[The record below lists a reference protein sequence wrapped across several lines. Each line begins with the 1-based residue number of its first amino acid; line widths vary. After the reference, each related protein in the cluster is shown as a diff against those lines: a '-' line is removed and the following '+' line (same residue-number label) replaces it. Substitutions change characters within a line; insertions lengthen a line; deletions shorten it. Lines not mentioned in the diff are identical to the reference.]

1 MKIAANLARG
11 DENRTLRYSDG
22 HDPLD
27 ESVCNRANIDGS
39 KVVWAREMDAEE
51 NLEPIRD
58 YGDRKVW
65 LARAGAGQKEPQA
78 GLLHGQHGAASV
90 STLSQIHKKI
100 RSSWPEWMAL
110 TFYSALVA
118 FAIPYHEP
126 FADEA
131 QAWQLARSLSL
142 PTLFQSY
149 VRYEA
154 SPGLWHFLLWI
165 LIRAHVSYTGLH
177 WICGAIAVTATA
189 VLVFK
194 SPFPR
199 YLKLTL
205 PFTVFLLFQ
214 YAIVACSYVLV
225 PSLLYLI
232 ALFWKRSPLVLAL
245 LLGLLAN
252 VALHASVISGGLAL
266 AYFIEQVRSGG
277 IKDPRRMRPYLLGT
291 LILCSLWA
299 FALWTAWP
307 PKDNA
312 FFTSYDHGNHSFLM
326 SAFTSLLWGTCER
339 PLLSIPFW
347 IAIAVWFGA
356 RRKLFYL
363 LPVLFF
369 AAFSGFVLA
378 NWWHVGL
385 LAPLLLCLLW
395 ITWPAPS
402 GGVSRS
408 EILGRTALGVM
419 IVGQILWAGYAIE
432 YDHNNAYSPDLA
444 TAEFLRPLVEK
455 GASIVV
461 TYSDDPDGRGYRA
474 VGILP
479 YFDQNIFINLPE
491 PFWSWSNRNPTEQM
505 FMQVLP
511 TNPAVVVVEVR
522 SRHPELPVNLHGE
535 RIGLLYRD
543 GYRFTH
549 MFCGSMPIRFQPAE
563 KSCHLIFQR
572 PDSPQDPP

>member
-1 MKIAANLARG
+1 MVL
-11 DENRTLRYSDG
+11 
-22 HDPLD
+22 
-27 ESVCNRANIDGS
+27 SV
-39 KVVWAREMDAEE
+39 
-51 NLEPIRD
+51 
-58 YGDRKVW
+58 
-65 LARAGAGQKEPQA
+65 
-78 GLLHGQHGAASV
+78 
-90 STLSQIHKKI
+90 
-100 RSSWPEWMAL
+100 
-110 TFYSALVA
+110 YSALVA

-131 QAWQLARSLSL
+131 QAWQLGRSLSL
-142 PTLFQSY
+142 LALFQRY
-149 VRYEA
+149 IRYEA

-177 WICGAIAVTATA
+177 WICGAIAVAATA
-189 VLVFK
+189 VLVSI

-205 PFTVFLLFQ
+205 PFSVFLLFQ
-214 YAIVACSYVLV
+214 YAVMARSYVLA
-225 PSLLYLI
+225 PGLLFLV

-266 AYFIEQVRSGG
+266 VYLIEQVYSGG
-277 IKDPRRMRPYLLGT
+277 DKGPGRIRAQLLGA
-291 LILCSLWA
+291 LILLSLWA

-312 FFTSYDHGNHSFLM
+312 FFTSYDHGNHGFLM
-326 SAFTSLLWGTCER
+326 SALISLLMGTCE
-339 PLLSIPFW
+339 PPILSIPFW

-369 AAFSGFVLA
+369 AIFSGLVLA
-378 NWWHVGL
+378 NWWHAGL
-385 LAPLLLCLLW
+385 LTPLLICLLW
-395 ITWPAPS
+395 ISWPAPS
-402 GGVSRS
+402 ERISRS
-408 EILGRTALGVM
+408 ETLGRAALVVMTA
-419 IVGQILWAGYAIE
+419 GQILWAAYAIE
-432 YDHNNAYSPDLA
+432 YDHYNAYSPDLA

-455 GASIVV
+455 GASIAV

-479 YFDQNIFINLPE
+479 YFDHNIFINMPE

-511 TNPAVVVVEVR
+511 AHPAVVVVEVR
-522 SRHPELPVNLHGE
+522 SRHPELPVNLQGP
-535 RIGLLYRD
+535 RIRLLYQD

-549 MFCGSMPIRFQPAE
+549 MFCGSMPMRFEPAE

-572 PDSPQDPP
+572 PGGSRQDSP